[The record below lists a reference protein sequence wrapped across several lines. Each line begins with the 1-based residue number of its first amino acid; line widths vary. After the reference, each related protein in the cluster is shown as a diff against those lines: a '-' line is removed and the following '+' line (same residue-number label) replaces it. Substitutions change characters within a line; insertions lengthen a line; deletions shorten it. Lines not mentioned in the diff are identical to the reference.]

1 METFSRSVQNGFIDD
16 TNTWSDPSYPDQIF
30 LGAPRSYE
38 IETSFKIL
46 IAGVRHCR
54 RIRTRDL
61 IQLWDLSMGF
71 GSHNGRQICGLMP
84 RKSRWS

>member
-46 IAGVRHCR
+46 IAGVRH
-54 RIRTRDL
+54 
-61 IQLWDLSMGF
+61 
-71 GSHNGRQICGLMP
+71 
-84 RKSRWS
+84 